1 MFKFF
6 RKIRLGLISK
16 NRLGKYFIYAIGEII
31 LVVIGILI
39 ALNLNNQNEQRKSE
53 AKIELVFEG
62 IMEELIADIEKTE
75 MPLRYFAIR
84 DSLVRLVLIENVSK
98 EDYKNDQK
106 GLNTLLNWTNRVE
119 LTNYAFDA
127 LMQDINSIPDKFK
140 PVIPDLRILY
150 NRYKIQVEKANSKF
164 ENVVLNYQEFVKN
177 NFSWYL
183 VRNEQDWDQKIEYML
198 NNFRYRNTV
207 QEYGNAGMNQQMKL
221 SIDYRKQAIRC
232 YQKIAKILNK
242 PEYHS
247 SFTFDEELAE
257 KLVGEW
263 QTVGSPNDITVHFI
277 KDKRLYGK
285 DKNNPNDQW
294 EIFYVPQ
301 FNKIVDDDRD
311 YATIIQKNDEIVLKF
326 HRGFDIKKIN

>member
-6 RKIRLGLISK
+6 RKIRLGSISK
-16 NRLGKYFIYAIGEII
+16 NRLSKYFIYAIGEII

-39 ALNLNNQNEQRKSE
+39 ALNLNNQNEQRKTE
-53 AKIELVFEG
+53 AKIELIFEE
-62 IMEELIADIEKTE
+62 IMEELIADIEATE

-84 DSLVRLVLIENVSK
+84 DSLVRLVLSENVSK

-106 GLNTLLNWTNRVE
+106 GLNTLLNWSNRVE
-119 LTNYAFDA
+119 LTHYAFDA

-140 PVIPDLRILY
+140 PVIPDLRVLY
-150 NRYKIQVEKANSKF
+150 NRYKIHVEKANSKF
-164 ENVVLNYQEFVKN
+164 ENVVLNYQKFAKDN
-177 NFSWYL
+177 YSWYVL
-183 VRNEQDWDQKIEYML
+183 RNEQEWDQKIEYML
-198 NNFRYRNTV
+198 NNFRYRSTV

-221 SIDYRKQAIRC
+221 SINYRKQAIHC

-242 PEYHS
+242 PVYHS
-247 SFTFDEELAE
+247 SFTFDEALAE

-263 QTVGSPNDITVHFI
+263 QIIGSPEDIVIHFI

-301 FNKIVDDDRD
+301 FNKIVDDDLD
-311 YATIIQKNDEIVLKF
+311 YATIVQENDEVILKF
-326 HRGFDIKKIN
+326 HREFDIKKIN